1 MVLILHEY
9 NLEPKNSINVSAEHN
24 SDRVLV
30 TLEQIVTVWKTHDK
44 KVKYLLKY
52 YINVLLP
59 PIIWLVVHEHKEMQ
73 NADKLIKCHILNNN
87 GTQAYY

>member
-30 TLEQIVTVWKTHDK
+30 TLEQIVTV
-44 KVKYLLKY
+44 
-52 YINVLLP
+52 
-59 PIIWLVVHEHKEMQ
+59 
-73 NADKLIKCHILNNN
+73 
-87 GTQAYY
+87 